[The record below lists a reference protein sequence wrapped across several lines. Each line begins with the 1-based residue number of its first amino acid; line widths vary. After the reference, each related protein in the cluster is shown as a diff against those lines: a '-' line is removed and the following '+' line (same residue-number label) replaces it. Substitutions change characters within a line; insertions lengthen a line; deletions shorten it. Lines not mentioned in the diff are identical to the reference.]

1 MKISS
6 VEEMRFMDRYCIE
19 TLGIAEEI
27 LMENAALASVHL
39 VQKEIGIAGKKTVI
53 FCGTGNNGGDGLA
66 VARLLHS
73 GGGKVKVFLLG
84 DKAKVKGTA
93 RTNMA
98 ILEKLPVEVY
108 TLQKTV
114 EAKKDAAYCDLI
126 IDAIFGTGLDRPVT
140 GLAADVIALDRK
152 SVV

>member
-53 FCGTGNNGGDGLA
+53 FCGTGNNGG
-66 VARLLHS
+66 
-73 GGGKVKVFLLG
+73 
-84 DKAKVKGTA
+84 
-93 RTNMA
+93 
-98 ILEKLPVEVY
+98 
-108 TLQKTV
+108 
-114 EAKKDAAYCDLI
+114 
-126 IDAIFGTGLDRPVT
+126 
-140 GLAADVIALDRK
+140 
-152 SVV
+152 